1 MESKNI
7 APSISCIL
15 MLLLLVLFGNFA
27 VCDIEKDK
35 EKCANQLVGLAT
47 CLPYVSGES
56 NAKAPPIDCC
66 SAFKQVVQKSP
77 DCVCLLIKDRN
88 DPSLGLKINATLA
101 FTLPDRCNAHDRNIS
116 DCPALLHLPPNS
128 PDAQVFEDFA
138 NSAKKSNTSA
148 TTTPTAGSSSATSA
162 DQSTSDGGKRKRF
175 LEIEIVSGLLL
186 TILAVHM
193 LNN

>member
-7 APSISCIL
+7 APSIPCIL
-15 MLLLLVLFGNFA
+15 MLLLLLLLGNFA
-27 VCDIEKDK
+27 RCDIEKDK

-66 SAFKQVVQKSP
+66 SAFKQVMKTSP
-77 DCVCLLIKDRN
+77 DCVCLLVKDRN

-101 FTLPDRCNAHDRNIS
+101 LSLPDRCNAHDRNIS
-116 DCPALLHLPPNS
+116 ECP
-128 PDAQVFEDFA
+128 
-138 NSAKKSNTSA
+138 
-148 TTTPTAGSSSATSA
+148 GSSSATSA
-162 DQSTSDGGKRKRF
+162 HQSMSDGGKGKRY

-193 LNN
+193 HNN